1 MIKKIFVPLLLVLS
15 VISISGC
22 KKVKDK
28 IVESLLMKLITDNA
42 WVVSNFNEAGTDI
55 TADFSAY
62 SFEFY
67 DNGRVFAIKNGVQ
80 EFMGTWSPNESSKT
94 ITSNFPTATEPVKK
108 FNGVWYIT
116 NTGLNP
122 NFVEAKLTTE
132 EGKVL
137 RLKLNSK

>member
-1 MIKKIFVPLLLVLS
+1 MIKKIFIPLLLVVS
-15 VISISGC
+15 VISFCGC

-42 WVVSNFNEAGTDI
+42 WIVANFNEDGNNI
-55 TADFSAY
+55 TSDFGDY

-80 EFMGTWSPNESSKT
+80 EYIGTWSPNESSKT
-94 ITSNFPTATEPVKK
+94 ITSNFPNATEPINK

-122 NFVEAKLTTE
+122 NYVEAKLTTDDGE
-132 EGKVL
+132 VL
-137 RLKLNSK
+137 RLRLNSK